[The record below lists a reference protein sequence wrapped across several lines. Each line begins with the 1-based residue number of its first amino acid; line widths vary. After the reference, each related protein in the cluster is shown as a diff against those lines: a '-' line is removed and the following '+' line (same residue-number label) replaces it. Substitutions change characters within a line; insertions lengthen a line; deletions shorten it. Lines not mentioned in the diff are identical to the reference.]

1 MVLGEVLAQANSKQ
15 LGEKAQ
21 QIYDEFVNGTTV
33 KLASGDV
40 QVPGVGSDHAE
51 RMPADV
57 SQKLTELRGVL
68 EEQFADTI
76 NIVNEYWENVVLP
89 RGDEEP
95 AYNIDDMKAVFELVR
110 DHYDPENTADISVV
124 IDPDASALSWDTPSR
139 SIRVGAKRKSISSSI
154 EMISK
159 VVHEYGVHGLRAVNG
174 SQVDVPGFDTGM
186 YSDAEDG
193 ERSDYLTFE
202 EGFASLCEIAMD
214 SGFSKW
220 KPMHVSHYFALSAA
234 YGGSDFRETYESLW
248 RARVLMDAPDGKD
261 VTDRTIDL
269 AKKQAWVSCVRVF
282 RGTPTELEDGPVLT
296 MNKDLAYLNGKLDA
310 LKFLDKVAGDKDA
323 IKRVFAGKYD
333 PNNSLQAAIVDKY
346 VTI

>member
-1 MVLGEVLAQANSKQ
+1 MAWHPDGKNLPLRQW
-15 LGEKAQ
+15 EK
-21 QIYDEFVNGTTV
+21 
-33 KLASGDV
+33 DV
-40 QVPGVGSDHAE
+40 QVGVEEWTQAINDKTDLACRACYSMGPWMFIYVPNCVETGRSLN
-51 RMPADV
+51 P
-57 SQKLTELRGVL
+57 VL
-68 EEQFADTI
+68 VQC
-76 NIVNEYWENVVLP
+76 P
-89 RGDEEP
+89 C
-95 AYNIDDMKAVFELVR
+95 
-110 DHYDPENTADISVV
+110 
-124 IDPDASALSWDTPSR
+124 
-139 SIRVGAKRKSISSSI
+139 GA
-154 EMISK
+154 
-159 VVHEYGVHGLRAVNG
+159 A
-174 SQVDVPGFDTGM
+174 
-186 YSDAEDG
+186 
-193 ERSDYLTFE
+193 LTFE